1 MIDIIIDEK
10 VEWIESD
17 LIGRGLKYGSL
28 REDLI
33 DHICCLLEESMNTG
47 KDFDSS
53 YSEILESIGDNRLR
67 EIEHQTLLELDQKFQ
82 KMKKLTYIIGIVSAI
97 VILFGSLS
105 KRMHWPLAGIELT
118 LGLIAI
124 VFVFLPLYFVVT
136 YREQSDKKGIIYPVI
151 GYLTIASLL
160 TGVIFRIQH
169 WPGANT
175 VLIIAMAVLIIGFVP
190 LYLVNAFQKAKGE
203 KIGLPYIVM
212 LLVALGITSLAI
224 NVNMAKEELDDYRAE
239 AIINKQKTSLVEE
252 RCNQLILFVAENPEV
267 DSADQ
272 IKEIHK
278 KANEL
283 QTMIDNMLEEMMIA
297 IKEPGIGLEDMR
309 KGDRTGAGRKVIIDN
324 GWGRSFM
331 NDSRDYL
338 SMLSDLIKD
347 PVVLAQIE
355 DHMEYTGKIW
365 YNEWGYDEVIYDP
378 AITIYYKHTEV
389 AKGIALSEYVAVDYL
404 LNKDL

>member
-17 LIGRGLKYGSL
+17 LIRRGLNYDSL
-28 REDLI
+28 RDDLL
-33 DHICCLLEESMNTG
+33 DHICCLIEESMNTG

-53 YSEILESIGDNRLR
+53 YSDIMESIGDKRLQ

-82 KMKKLTYIIGIVSAI
+82 KMKKLTYIIGIVSSI

-105 KRMHWPLAGIELT
+105 KRMHWPFAGIELT
-118 LGLIAI
+118 LGMIAI
-124 VFVFLPLYFVVT
+124 IFVFLPLYFIVT
-136 YREQSDKKGIIYPVI
+136 YREQSVRKGIIYPII
-151 GYLTIASLL
+151 GYLTVALLL
-160 TGVIFRIQH
+160 TGAIFKIQH
-169 WPGANT
+169 WPGAST
-175 VLIIAMAVLIIGFVP
+175 VLAISMAVLIIGFVP
-190 LYLVNAFQKAKGE
+190 LYLVNAFEKAKGE
-203 KIGLPYIVM
+203 KAGLPYIVM
-212 LLVALGITSLAI
+212 LLVALGITSLAV
-224 NVNMAKEELDDYRAE
+224 NVNMAKEELDNYRAE
-239 AIINKQKTSLVEE
+239 AIINEQKISLVEE
-252 RCNQLILFVAENPEV
+252 KCNQLLLYAAENPEMEG
-267 DSADQ
+267 ADQ
-272 IKEIHK
+272 IMEIHN

-297 IKEPGIGLEDMR
+297 LKEPGMGLEDMQR
-309 KGDRTGAGRKVIIDN
+309 GDRTGAGRKVIIDN

-338 SMLSDLIKD
+338 SMLSDLIND

-365 YNEWGYDEVIYDP
+365 YNEWGYDKVIDDP

-404 LNKDL
+404 LNKE

>member
-17 LIGRGLKYGSL
+17 LISRGLNYDSL
-28 REDLI
+28 REDIL
-33 DHICCLLEESMNTG
+33 DHICCMLEESMDTG

-53 YSEILESIGDNRLR
+53 YSEILESIGDMRLQ

-82 KMKKLTYIIGIVSAI
+82 KMKKLTYIIGIVSSI

-105 KRMHWPLAGIELT
+105 KRMHWPMAGIELT

-124 VFVFLPLYFVVT
+124 VFVFLPLYFIVS
-136 YREQSDKKGIIYPVI
+136 YREQSDKKSIIYPII
-151 GYLTIASLL
+151 GYLTITSLL

-169 WPGANT
+169 WQGANT
-175 VLIIAMAVLIIGFVP
+175 VLIIAMAILIIGFVP

-224 NVNMAKEELDDYRAE
+224 NVNMAKEKLDDYRAE
-239 AIINKQKTSLVEE
+239 AIVNEQKIALVEE
-252 RCNQLILFVAENPEV
+252 RCNQLLLFVDENPEV

-297 IKEPGIGLEDMR
+297 IKEPGVGLEDMR
-309 KGDRTGAGRKVIIDN
+309 KGDRTGAGRKVIIDS
-324 GWGRSFM
+324 GWARSFM
-331 NDSRDYL
+331 NASEEFL
-338 SMLSDLIKD
+338 TMLSGLLND

-365 YNEWGYDEVIYDP
+365 FNEWGYEEVIYDP

-389 AKGIALSEYVAVDYL
+389 AKGIALSEFVTMDYL
-404 LNKDL
+404 LNKE